1 MPELRLG
8 LNDKILF
15 ESTGRKF
22 GLKKSCFLA
31 SNFHLKIDGFGLR
44 HHVVSLDMKLYST
57 LSLLTQ
63 MYTVLWFNFILAT
76 ILIFICFVYD
86 SEYTTKGNKN

>member
-1 MPELRLG
+1 M
-8 LNDKILF
+8 I
-15 ESTGRKF
+15 KF
-22 GLKKSCFLA
+22 CLKAQDVSLVLKNLAFLHLA